1 MEQLKSPSSTRD
13 IELLQNSFGN
23 WFFILRE
30 GGKDLYQSTLHL
42 SYEICFEE
50 SIRYLDELHERKPL
64 LCNGKNF
71 GGYYEQV

>member
-1 MEQLKSPSSTRD
+1 MDQLRNPSPTRD

-23 WFFILRE
+23 WLFILRE
-30 GGKDLYQSTLHL
+30 GGKDLYESTPYL
-42 SYEICFEE
+42 SYEVCLQE
-50 SIRYLDELHERKPL
+50 SILYLDELHEMKPL